1 MVYCINEHMEETLDI
16 NHTLPNLKDKPYGG
30 AWSIHDTE
38 TAQYVHQSIRPLAKP
53 DVQKF
58 LHDYAHWFKLG
69 HTIDGIDKF
78 VHLAPANGTTEVF
91 DKFYMQNTHRRLR
104 LWRGEYF
111 YHQIVARENF
121 YNRFA
126 WIDDEPITD
135 MDVVVVSLPFANT
148 GGIPENFDQ
157 VMQLCEYRNVNVLID
172 MAYINI
178 SKPIKVDLSYDC
190 IKVIAT
196 SLSKVFPVETY
207 RIGMR
212 LMKNYL
218 DDTLQAYVDQETP
231 YANTN
236 SIHLGQQLIDQY
248 ENDYIVKRYTP
259 LQLEYCDQLG
269 VTPSDC
275 VIFGIDSNN
284 KYPEYQRGTDT
295 GRMCFSKLWDK
306 RITI

>member
-1 MVYCINEHMEETLDI
+1 MATTMGMTY
-16 NHTLPNLKDKPYGG
+16 TLPNLKDKPYGG
-30 AWSIHDTE
+30 AWSIHDQE
-38 TAQYVHQSIRPLAKP
+38 TVDFVKHNTKPLATP
-53 DVQKF
+53 DVNKF
-58 LHDYAHWFKLG
+58 LNNYYQWMQQG
-69 HTIDGIDKF
+69 HKINGIEKYK
-78 VHLAPANGTTEVF
+78 HLAFSNGTTETF
-91 DKFYMQNTHRRLR
+91 DKFYMQNTKRRLR
-104 LWRGEYF
+104 LWKGEYF

-121 YNRFA
+121 YNNFA
-126 WIDDEPITD
+126 WIDDGPILD

-148 GGIPENFDQ
+148 GGVPEYFDQ
-157 VMQLCEYRNVNVLID
+157 IMRLCCYRNVNVLID

-178 SKPIKVDLSYDC
+178 SKPIEVNLDYDC
-190 IKVIAT
+190 IKVITT

-207 RIGMR
+207 RIGLRM
-212 LMKNYL
+212 MKDYL
-218 DDTLQAYVDQETP
+218 DDSLQAYVDQATP
-231 YANTN
+231 YVNLN

-259 LQLEYCDQLG
+259 LQLEYCNQLG

-306 RITI
+306 RITN